1 MTDFWQ
7 DFTEIEHEHALQTQG
22 GMKIGFSRQELED
35 YFNVLLEKRSLEQM
49 IGETAYWVL
58 IPSII
63 AVYSFPVLL
72 FVSNSLL
79 WAVLGSFG
87 FMMSFSVLNQS
98 MYNYVFNRYIVRP
111 VSHAIPKVVV
121 MILAGVYFYLNDMGI
136 ITALFP
142 LFWYFI
148 IDRIPILYLIC
159 ELILIKTKSWL
170 YKLPDPD
177 GVLRQVGW
185 HWARKYKLA
194 QNDSGRII
202 GKPGA

>member
-1 MTDFWQ
+1 MADFWQ
-7 DFTEIEHEHALQTQG
+7 EFTEIEHEHALQTQG

-58 IPSII
+58 IPSTI

-72 FVSNSLL
+72 LISNSLL

-98 MYNYVFNRYIVRP
+98 IYNYVFNRYIVRP
-111 VSHAIPKVVV
+111 VSHAVPKV
-121 MILAGVYFYLNDMGI
+121 MLMTASGVYFYWSGLGV

-142 LFWYFI
+142 LFWYFV
-148 IDRIPILYLIC
+148 IDRIPILYLLC
-159 ELILIKTKSWL
+159 ELLLIKTKSWL

-185 HWARKYKLA
+185 YWARKYKLA

-202 GKPGA
+202 AKSKS